1 MLGKCLNLRLNQK
14 NRINIYLINKKENN
28 FIKKFENRLL
38 IIKQIK
44 LIWFIH
50 KLIVLIIISIIIFQI
65 NKNFFTKNI
74 YLEQG

>member
-1 MLGKCLNLRLNQK
+1 MLGKCLNLRLNPK

-50 KLIVLIIISIIIFQI
+50 KLIVLIISIIIFQI
-65 NKNFFTKNI
+65 NKDFFTKNI

>member
-1 MLGKCLNLRLNQK
+1 MLGKCLNLRLNPK

-44 LIWFIH
+44 LI
-50 KLIVLIIISIIIFQI
+50 
-65 NKNFFTKNI
+65 
-74 YLEQG
+74 

>member
-44 LIWFIH
+44 LI
-50 KLIVLIIISIIIFQI
+50 
-65 NKNFFTKNI
+65 
-74 YLEQG
+74 